1 MAAHVKNCLSYP
13 SEFWFQNFL
22 DRFFFSACTMSWAA
36 FDKDGE
42 GNLQMNATGGRP
54 PSLGMMLIMQQ
65 VQKVL
70 DQKDA
75 EDAMEKASKQTL
87 TTQDTTNVNEEQHE
101 MTGTLPASSS
111 SLGTTLAATSS
122 SAGVTSPT
130 EMQPKPEPKKS
141 SKKSRKGKGKK

>member
-1 MAAHVKNCLSYP
+1 
-13 SEFWFQNFL
+13 
-22 DRFFFSACTMSWAA
+22 
-36 FDKDGE
+36 
-42 GNLQMNATGGRP
+42 
-54 PSLGMMLIMQQ
+54 MQQ

-70 DQKDA
+70 DQKEA
-75 EDAMEKASKQTL
+75 EDAMEKDSKQTL

-122 SAGVTSPT
+122 SAGVTLPT

-141 SKKSRKGKGKK
+141 SKKSKKGKGKK